1 MHTDGNLDDI
11 QTAHFHHH
19 TPAEYDEMA
28 AAADSSGSGM
38 FLDLFHLS
46 GLHISDEQTRCTA

>member
-28 AAADSSGSGM
+28 AAADPSGSGM

-46 GLHISDEQTRCTA
+46 RLHISDE